1 VFGRISAR
9 VARTRGAAKG
19 AAPTGG
25 PPAATPTLS
34 RLGAGRPLSPALSSR
49 MTGALGGD
57 FSGVRLHT
65 DPPAARA
72 AESVSA
78 RAFTVGQHVYFGSGS
93 YQPGAP
99 AGDRLL
105 AHELVHTM
113 QQGNAV
119 PAPGTNLTVSLPGD
133 REEVEA
139 HRLADLATGPD
150 VGARTAVSPV
160 GPRVQRSPRVG
171 SVGPRIA
178 RWGEASGQTEP
189 APVHTGPG
197 WQVMNKP
204 GVVGADKPNATLPG
218 ARLRPVPDTEGPQ
231 KNDYVL
237 LTEGT
242 HVHVV
247 STKSEA
253 GENGWRYVIVTEGD
267 HVGRVG
273 YSSERLIKVDL
284 PDPQA
289 VEYYIATPD
298 LGLQWLVEHHK
309 HFEGYNITTGD
320 DARSLAMAVYMAN
333 KEAGRKGVYLN
344 EDKLSKAQNPS
355 WWEGTKDRFDEYRR
369 VLRPIFQSVELQL
382 GRKIWLPG
390 PAYVDR
396 LKDLSII
403 PTRAAWKNDLIKFG
417 KAAAGF
423 VSGLVQGFA
432 GSIIDLVVGI
442 WDLLKTIFNTV
453 RDLFSGELV
462 RKGKE
467 VYAALKA
474 YMDEKDAGEIL
485 SDFVNAIT
493 SAAGEMWSGF
503 VNKWTAD
510 NLFDAWN
517 FRGRVIGYLAAEILM
532 AVFSGGSTLAA
543 KLLSKLGKFG
553 KILEKILATILKK
566 IDDVLDAVPARKRF
580 KKEGGK
586 HGDGK
591 DSKGKELPF
600 AIASAAVIAE
610 SNDKLDTPIPFL
622 KAQLWVLEKK
632 YKWITDFRAERRGP
646 GKFQIVMIGSHH
658 VVDPEYTTK
667 VDEPGDAPGTSAP
680 QKQGVNPPPREG
692 VNVPESGRQFE
703 KRVAQVEP
711 PSKNYFG
718 FMGGD
723 RKNFKTLVKEV
734 KAYEKNF
741 KSGLKLRNSGVLGE
755 SAREVVQ
762 RNRRLRGLW
771 EKAQKPITDEI
782 ERLQKAMREVRGDP
796 RTMRDLRGK
805 MKAQQDK
812 LEEMND
818 FANGLVGNKRP
829 DMVEFHPDQRLFEVT
844 DITQKIDDPWHNFK
858 TEFYGVVVQR
868 LTGYSKRAGDWRA
881 PTVARPLSKG
891 RK

>member
-1 VFGRISAR
+1 
-9 VARTRGAAKG
+9 
-19 AAPTGG
+19 
-25 PPAATPTLS
+25 
-34 RLGAGRPLSPALSSR
+34 

-72 AESVSA
+72 AQSVDA
-78 RAFTVGQHVYFGSGS
+78 RAFTVGQHVYFGAGS

-99 AGDRLL
+99 AGERLL

-113 QQGNAV
+113 QQGNTV
-119 PAPGTNLTVSLPGD
+119 PAPGTNLTVSRPGD

-150 VGARTAVSPV
+150 VGTRTAVAPV
-160 GPRVQRSPRVG
+160 APRVQRSPRAG

-178 RWGEASGQTEP
+178 RWGVGPGLASSAPQSEP

-231 KNDYVL
+231 KNEYVT

-247 STKSEA
+247 STKAAANEQ
-253 GENGWRYVIVTEGD
+253 GWRYVIVTEGE
-267 HVGRVG
+267 HMGRVG
-273 YSSERLIKVDL
+273 YAKEYLIEADL

-298 LGLQWLVEHHK
+298 LGLQWLVENHK

-344 EDKLSKAQNPS
+344 EDKLRKAQDPGL
-355 WWEGTKDRFDEYRR
+355 WEGAKDKFDEYRR

-396 LKDLSII
+396 LKDLNII

-467 VYAALKA
+467 VYTAIKT

-485 SDFVNAIT
+485 KDLVNALT
-493 SAAGEMWSGF
+493 TAAGEMWNGF
-503 VNKWTAD
+503 VRKWTTD

-543 KLLSKLGKFG
+543 KLLSKLGKVG
-553 KILEKILATILKK
+553 KVIEKILATILKK
-566 IDDVLDAVPARKRF
+566 IDDVLDAVPGRKRF

-610 SNDKLDTPIPFL
+610 SNDKLDTPIPLL
-622 KAQLWVLEKK
+622 KAQLWLLEKK

-646 GKFQIVMIGSHH
+646 GKFQIVMIGSHN

-667 VDEPGDAPGTSAP
+667 DDEPGDASGQATAP
-680 QKQGVNPPPREG
+680 KRETVDEFKARGGKVEEVPEG
-692 VNVPESGRQFE
+692 VGTTKRRGLRPDETTARPKDVSPADELRAMGEGPQSSSISEGSKTRIGAAARPKHHVLPQEHRKWFE
-703 KRVAQVEP
+703 RR
-711 PSKNYFG
+711 G
-718 FMGGD
+718 FKGEYDIDKYTLELPHDVHAAIHGGAD
-723 RKNFKTLVKEV
+723 WKLARKIWDKEWN
-734 KAYEKNF
+734 KAMMN
-741 KSGLKLRNSGVLGE
+741 
-755 SAREVVQ
+755 
-762 RNRRLRGLW
+762 RLRA
-771 EKAQKPITDEI
+771 AQRSKGKKLLTRDEVLK
-782 ERLQKAMREVRGDP
+782 EAKAMMKEYPAVLEQYKKARGFVP
-796 RTMRDLRGK
+796 YR
-805 MKAQQDK
+805 
-812 LEEMND
+812 
-818 FANGLVGNKRP
+818 
-829 DMVEFHPDQRLFEVT
+829 
-844 DITQKIDDPWHNFK
+844 
-858 TEFYGVVVQR
+858 
-868 LTGYSKRAGDWRA
+868 
-881 PTVARPLSKG
+881 
-891 RK
+891 